1 MKLHMIGCSHHNAN
15 VEVRE
20 RLAFTP
26 EQAREAMRLLRAHY
40 PDTESV
46 ILSTCNRTELYTA
59 AVDPSVFPSHHEM
72 VDFLAKFHHLQS
84 QDIFDNVLERTG
96 EDVVRHLF
104 TVAASL
110 DSMVVGEA
118 QILSQ
123 VKQAYEMATDV
134 DCAGTLTHSVFQAA
148 IHVAKRVHNETNIHQ
163 KRVSIPSVAVGEFA
177 SSIFDRFDDKKVLII
192 GAGEMG
198 EETANYL
205 RDMGVRDF
213 SVVNRNLE
221 RGQKLAESFN
231 AQAHPW
237 SELVPQLVRADVVVS
252 TTGATEPIITYQ
264 QFQEVETRRYQR
276 TLFILDLAIPRD
288 FDSKV
293 GDCVGVYLFSIDDL
307 KKACEKNRKA
317 RELEWPKAEMIV
329 EDETVRFM
337 TDLHH
342 RATGPTIKRLKQRA
356 DEIKTDEL
364 RRLLNKLSEL
374 DPKLHN
380 EIERS
385 FDRLVNKLL
394 HPPLESL
401 RDDIESG
408 VPGGLLDA
416 LKRLFRL
423 YD

>member
-26 EQAREAMRLLRAHY
+26 DQARRAMQQLRENF
-40 PDTESV
+40 PDMESV

-59 AVDPSVFPSHHEM
+59 SVDPSMFPTHHDM
-72 VDFLAKFHHLQS
+72 VDFLAHFHEIES
-84 QDIFDNVLERTG
+84 EDIFDNVLERTG

-123 VKQAYEMATDV
+123 VKQAYEMATDA
-134 DCAGTLTHSVFQAA
+134 DCAGTLTHSIFQAA

-198 EETANYL
+198 EETLNYL
-205 RDMGVRDF
+205 RDLGVHDF

-221 RGQKLAESFN
+221 RAQRLAVKFD
-231 AQAHPW
+231 AKAYAW
-237 SELVPQLVRADVVVS
+237 SDLVPQLVRADVVVS
-252 TTGATEPIITYQ
+252 TTGATEPIVTYE
-264 QFQEVETRRYQR
+264 QFQEVETKRFQR
-276 TLFILDLAIPRD
+276 TLFVLDLAIPRD
-288 FDSKV
+288 FDPKI
-293 GDCVGVYLFSIDDL
+293 GNCLGVYLFSIDDL
-307 KKACEKNRKA
+307 QKACEKNRKA
-317 RELEWPKAEMIV
+317 RELEWPKAEKIV
-329 EDETVRFM
+329 EKETTRFM
-337 TDLHH
+337 ADLHH
-342 RATGPTIKRLKQRA
+342 RATGPTIKRLKQAA
-356 DEIKTDEL
+356 DDIKQDEL
-364 RRLLNKLSEL
+364 KRLLNKLSEL
-374 DPKLHN
+374 DPKLQS

-385 FDRLVNKLL
+385 FDRLVNKIL

-408 VPGGLLDA
+408 AQGGLLDA
-416 LKRLFRL
+416 MKRLFRL

>member
-26 EQAREAMRLLRAHY
+26 EQARQAMRQLRDHF

-59 AVDPSVFPSHHEM
+59 AADPAGFPSHLEL
-72 VDFLAKFHHLQS
+72 VDFLAQFHQLQS
-84 QDIFDNVLERTG
+84 EEVFDNILERTG

-123 VKQAYEMATDV
+123 VKQAYELATDV
-134 DCAGTLTHSVFQAA
+134 NCAGTLTHSVFQAA
-148 IHVAKRVHNETNIHQ
+148 MHVAKRVQNETNIHQ

-177 SSIFDRFDDKKVLII
+177 ASIFDRFDDKRVLII

-198 EETANYL
+198 QETALYL
-205 RDMGVRDF
+205 RDKGAREFRVI
-213 SVVNRNLE
+213 NRNFE
-221 RGQKLAESFN
+221 RAKSLAKEFN
-231 AQAHPW
+231 ATARPW
-237 SELVPQLVRADVVVS
+237 SDLVPQLIRADVVIS
-252 TTGATEPIITYQ
+252 TTGATLPIISYE
-264 QFQEVETRRYQR
+264 QFQEIEAKRYQR
-276 TLFILDLAIPRD
+276 AMFVLDLAIPRD
-288 FDSKV
+288 FDPRI
-293 GDCVGVYLFSIDDL
+293 GQCVGVYLFSIDDL
-307 KKACEKNRKA
+307 QKACEKNRKS
-317 RELEWPKAEMIV
+317 RELEWPKAEKIV
-329 EDETVRFM
+329 EDETTRFM
-337 TDLHH
+337 AELHH
-342 RATGPTIKRLKQRA
+342 RATGPTIKRLKQQA
-356 DEIKTDEL
+356 NEIKAEEL
-364 RRLLNKLSEL
+364 RRLLNKLAEL
-374 DPKLHN
+374 DPKLKG
-380 EIERS
+380 EIEHS

-401 RDDIESG
+401 RDDLESTA
-408 VPGGLLDA
+408 PGGLLDA

>member
-20 RLAFTP
+20 RMAFTP
-26 EQAREAMRLLRAHY
+26 EQAREAMRQLRAHF
-40 PDTESV
+40 PETESV

-59 AVDPSVFPSHHEM
+59 AIDATAFPSHLEM
-72 VDFLAKFHHLQS
+72 VDFLAEFHHLQT
-84 QDIFDNVLERTG
+84 QEIFDNVLERTG

-123 VKQAYEMATDV
+123 VKQAYEMATDI
-134 DCAGTLTHSVFQAA
+134 DCAGTLTHSIFQAA
-148 IHVAKRVHNETNIHQ
+148 MHVAKRVHNETNIHQ

-177 SSIFDRFDDKKVLII
+177 SSIFDRFDDKKVLIV

-221 RGQKLAESFN
+221 RGQKLAETFK
-231 AQAHPW
+231 AKAYPW
-237 SELVPQLVRADVVVS
+237 TELIPQLIRADVVVS
-252 TTGATEPIITYQ
+252 ATGATEPIITHD
-264 QFQEVETRRYQR
+264 QFQEVEVKRYQR
-276 TLFILDLAIPRD
+276 TLFVLDLAIPRD
-288 FDSKV
+288 FDPKIGGS
-293 GDCVGVYLFSIDDL
+293 VGVYLFSIDDL

-317 RELEWPKAEMIV
+317 RELEWPKAEKIV
-329 EDETVRFM
+329 EDETARFM
-337 TDLHH
+337 ADLHH

-374 DPKLHN
+374 DPKLQN

-401 RDDIESG
+401 RDDIDSG
-408 VPGGLLDA
+408 APGGLLDA

>member
-26 EQAREAMRLLRAHY
+26 DQARRAMQMLRDNF
-40 PDTESV
+40 PDMESV

-59 AVDPSVFPSHHEM
+59 SVDPTTFPTHHDM
-72 VDFLAKFHHLQS
+72 VDFLAQFHEIKS
-84 QDIFDNVLERTG
+84 EDIFDNVLERTG

-123 VKQAYEMATDV
+123 VKQAYEMATDA
-134 DCAGTLTHSVFQAA
+134 DCAGTLTHSIFQAA

-198 EETANYL
+198 EETLNYL
-205 RDMGVRDF
+205 RDLGVHDF
-213 SVVNRNLE
+213 TVVNRNLE
-221 RGQKLAESFN
+221 RAQRLAVKFD
-231 AQAHPW
+231 AKAYAW

-252 TTGATEPIITYQ
+252 TTGATEPIVTYD
-264 QFQEVETRRYQR
+264 QFQEVETKRFQR
-276 TLFILDLAIPRD
+276 TLFVLDLAIPRD
-288 FDSKV
+288 FDPKI
-293 GDCVGVYLFSIDDL
+293 GNCLGVYLFSIDDL
-307 KKACEKNRKA
+307 QKACDKNRKA
-317 RELEWPKAEMIV
+317 RELEWPKAEKIV
-329 EDETVRFM
+329 EKETLRFM
-337 TDLHH
+337 ADLHH
-342 RATGPTIKRLKQRA
+342 RATGPTIKRLKQAA
-356 DEIKTDEL
+356 DDIKQDEL
-364 RRLLNKLSEL
+364 KRLLNKLSEL
-374 DPKLHN
+374 DPKLQN

-385 FDRLVNKLL
+385 FDRLVNKIL

-408 VPGGLLDA
+408 AQGGLLDA
-416 LKRLFRL
+416 MKRLFRL

>member
-1 MKLHMIGCSHHNAN
+1 MKLHMIGCSHHNAK

-20 RLAFTP
+20 RMAFTP
-26 EQAREAMRLLRAHY
+26 EQARKAMLLLREHF
-40 PDTESV
+40 PETESV
-46 ILSTCNRTELYTA
+46 ILSTCNRTEFYTA
-59 AVDPSVFPSHHEM
+59 SVDPTKFPSHHEM
-72 VDFLAKFHHLQS
+72 VDFLAQFHQLES
-84 QDIFDNVLERTG
+84 EEIFDNVLERTG

-123 VKQAYEMATDV
+123 VKQAYEMATDA
-134 DCAGTLTHSVFQAA
+134 DCAGTLTHSVFQSA
-148 IHVAKRVHNETNIHQ
+148 IHVAKRVHHETNIHQ

-177 SSIFDRFDDKKVLII
+177 SSIFDRFDDKKVLIV

-198 EETANYL
+198 EETLNYL
-205 RDMGVRDF
+205 RDMGVQDF
-213 SVVNRNLE
+213 TVVNRNLE
-221 RGQKLAESFN
+221 RGQKLAQAFN
-231 AQAHPW
+231 AEAFPW
-237 SELVPQLVRADVVVS
+237 TELTRQLVRADVVIS
-252 TTGATEPIITYQ
+252 TTGATEPIITYE
-264 QFQEVETRRYQR
+264 QFQEVESKRYQKA
-276 TLFILDLAIPRD
+276 LFVLDLAIPRD
-288 FDSKV
+288 FDPKI

-307 KKACEKNRKA
+307 QKACEKNRKA
-317 RELEWPKAEMIV
+317 RELEWPKAERIV
-329 EDETVRFM
+329 EKETAKFM
-337 TDLHH
+337 ADLHH
-342 RATGPTIKRLKQRA
+342 RATGPTIKRLKQAA
-356 DEIKTDEL
+356 DELKQDEL
-364 RRLLNKLSEL
+364 KRLLNKMEDL
-374 DPKLHN
+374 DPKLQK

-408 VPGGLLDA
+408 AQSGLLDA

>member
-26 EQAREAMRLLRAHY
+26 DQARRAMQMLRENF
-40 PDTESV
+40 PDMESV

-59 AVDPSVFPSHHEM
+59 SVDPTTFPTHHDM
-72 VDFLAKFHHLQS
+72 VDFLAQFHEIES
-84 QDIFDNVLERTG
+84 EAIFDNVLERTG

-123 VKQAYEMATDV
+123 VKQAYEMATDA
-134 DCAGTLTHSVFQAA
+134 DCAGTLTHSIFQAA

-198 EETANYL
+198 EETLNYL
-205 RDMGVRDF
+205 RDLGVHDF

-221 RGQKLAESFN
+221 RAQRLAVKFD
-231 AQAHPW
+231 AKAYAW
-237 SELVPQLVRADVVVS
+237 SELIPQLVRADVVVS
-252 TTGATEPIITYQ
+252 TTGASEPIVTYE
-264 QFQEVETRRYQR
+264 QFQEVETKRFQR
-276 TLFILDLAIPRD
+276 TLFVLDLAIPRD
-288 FDSKV
+288 FDPKI
-293 GDCVGVYLFSIDDL
+293 GNCLGVYLFSIDDL
-307 KKACEKNRKA
+307 QKACEKNRKA
-317 RELEWPKAEMIV
+317 RELEWPKAEKIV
-329 EDETVRFM
+329 EKETLRFM
-337 TDLHH
+337 ADLHH
-342 RATGPTIKRLKQRA
+342 RATGPTIKRLKQAA
-356 DEIKTDEL
+356 DDIKQDEL

-374 DPKLHN
+374 DPKLQN

-385 FDRLVNKLL
+385 FDRLVNKIL

-408 VPGGLLDA
+408 AQGGLLDA
-416 LKRLFRL
+416 MKRLFRL

>member
-26 EQAREAMRLLRAHY
+26 EQARRAMLMLRDNF
-40 PDTESV
+40 PDMESV

-59 AVDPSVFPSHHEM
+59 SVDSTSFPTHHDI
-72 VDFLAKFHHLQS
+72 VDFLAQFHQLES
-84 QDIFDNVLERTG
+84 EAIFDNVLERTG

-123 VKQAYEMATDV
+123 VKQAYEMATDA

-198 EETANYL
+198 EETLNYL
-205 RDMGVRDF
+205 RDLGVHDF

-221 RGQKLAESFN
+221 RAEKLAVKFD
-231 AQAHPW
+231 AKAYPW
-237 SELVPQLVRADVVVS
+237 TELVPQLVRADVVIS
-252 TTGATEPIITYQ
+252 TTGASEPIVTYD
-264 QFQEVETRRYQR
+264 QFQEVETKRFQR
-276 TLFILDLAIPRD
+276 TLFVLDLAIPRD
-288 FDSKV
+288 FDPKIGS
-293 GDCVGVYLFSIDDL
+293 CVGVYLFSIDDL
-307 KKACEKNRKA
+307 QKACEKNRKA
-317 RELEWPKAEMIV
+317 RELEWPKAEKIV
-329 EDETVRFM
+329 EKETLRFM

-342 RATGPTIKRLKQRA
+342 RATGPTIKRLKQAA
-356 DEIKTDEL
+356 DELKQDEL
-364 RRLLNKLSEL
+364 RRLLNKLSDL
-374 DPKLHN
+374 DPKLQN

-385 FDRLVNKLL
+385 FDRLVNKIL

-401 RDDIESG
+401 RDDMESG
-408 VPGGLLDA
+408 APGGLLDA